1 LAVDGSKLFG
11 TGFDRPQIGHT
22 QVAFIS
28 LAGAGDGPVGLGM
41 PGTLPMSASLG
52 DAYLGIG
59 LRIAC
64 EARLVDFGKRVIL
77 GEDLK

>member
-1 LAVDGSKLFG
+1 
-11 TGFDRPQIGHT
+11 
-22 QVAFIS
+22 
-28 LAGAGDGPVGLGM
+28 M